1 MESAKSRITSKF
13 QTTIPKVVR
22 DNLKLAVSDTLN
34 WEIENDKIIVRTNK
48 KQFLRYKNII
58 KVGAGDVEDDR
69 KLAKKLRMDK
79 HR

>member
-1 MESAKSRITSKF
+1 MESATSRITSKF

-22 DNLKLAVSDTLN
+22 ENLKLTVSDTLN

-48 KQFLRYKNII
+48 NKFLRYRNII
-58 KVGAGDVEDDR
+58 KVGAGDVDDDR
-69 KLAKKLRMDK
+69 EFAKKLRMDK

>member
-1 MESAKSRITSKF
+1 MESATSRITSKF

-48 KQFLRYKNII
+48 KQFLRYRNII
-58 KVGAGDVEDDR
+58 KIGAGDVEDDR

>member
-1 MESAKSRITSKF
+1 MESATSRITSKF

-22 DNLKLAVSDTLN
+22 ENLKLAVSDTLN

-48 KQFLRYKNII
+48 NQFLSYRNII

-69 KLAKKLRMDK
+69 ELSKQLRMDK

>member
-1 MESAKSRITSKF
+1 MESATSRITSKF

-48 KQFLRYKNII
+48 NQFLRYRNII
-58 KVGAGDVEDDR
+58 KIGAGDVEDDR